1 MVCYLFIERKP
12 IGICSPPS
20 CWLAQP
26 CALHSIRQTTT
37 HTHTTIYFH
46 FFVSKVSFLP
56 ALCPASLC
64 RNRCIFA
71 WIMREAERKRL
82 CFPLNKLECQTR
94 QQTQGGK
101 KMLIFFL
108 FSLARLFL
116 PAFYLF
122 SGGEWQRVLSVSR
135 HTFLPW
141 LCYHTYTHTQAP
153 PSSLRYTAHRKFFKS
168 TNSLSMTE

>member
-56 ALCPASLC
+56 ALFLASLC

-101 KMLIFFL
+101 KCWFFS
-108 FSLARLFL
+108 FSLWLVYFCLHFIYSRAVNDNVFCQWVGIR
-116 PAFYLF
+116 FYLGF
-122 SGGEWQRVLSVSR
+122 VTTL
-135 HTFLPW
+135 
-141 LCYHTYTHTQAP
+141 THT
-153 PSSLRYTAHRKFFKS
+153 RS
-168 TNSLSMTE
+168 TTVVT